1 MSDPSQAAGG
11 SGPHRPAS
19 ARGWKGRSGAAFQGW
34 PEPSRP
40 SLGRRFLLAAAA
52 GLAVRP
58 AVAAGPVF
66 MDLTQSALDD
76 AYTQSVWAPDA
87 PAIIAGYGRDSAAVR
102 AAMPP
107 RTERYGPGQTL
118 DLFIPHGAT
127 SAPVMAFLHGGAWR
141 ALGKEDVSAP
151 APTFTG
157 AGCIYAGLGFDNIP
171 AATLP
176 GMADQVRRAVLWLA
190 ANVAR
195 FGGDPAQLF
204 VAGHSSGAHL
214 CAVLLTTDWTA
225 LGQPPDLLKG
235 GACLSGMYEL
245 HPVLLSARSS
255 YVRLAPAEVDA
266 LSPLRHMGRVA
277 CPVLVG
283 SGGRESPEF
292 KRQADTFAAVLAGMG
307 RLHGRAVMPDLNH
320 FQVPNQLNDA
330 GTPLSRA
337 VLGMMR
343 PARAGGG

>member
-1 MSDPSQAAGG
+1 
-11 SGPHRPAS
+11 
-19 ARGWKGRSGAAFQGW
+19 
-34 PEPSRP
+34 
-40 SLGRRFLLAAAA
+40 
-52 GLAVRP
+52 
-58 AVAAGPVF
+58 

-107 RTERYGPGQTL
+107 RTERYGPGAGETL
-118 DLFIPHGAT
+118 DLFIPRGAT

-245 HPVLLSARSS
+245 YPVLLSARSG

-307 RLHGRAVMPDLNH
+307 RLHLRAVMPDLNH

-343 PARAGGG
+343 TARAGGG